1 MDRPNPAFNAGSP
14 VDAKKLINTFDELQ
28 AAIEASENSVRRS
41 SDPEGVRTR
50 KQLRDAKRLIA
61 ELRRRY
67 KPISGQDEELSRLAS
82 IVRCSDDAI
91 LSKDL
96 NGIIRSWNKSA
107 ERLFGY
113 SRREIVGRSIQILF
127 PPDRIDEEAMILR
140 RLRQGRPIKHYETVR
155 RRKDSSLVEVSIS
168 LSPIRDSAGVICG
181 AAKIVRDIRD
191 RKGAEAALREREQR
205 MAAIVQTAVDAIITI
220 DERGVIESVNPA
232 TERLFGHAADE
243 MLGRNV
249 KMLMPEPYR
258 REHDGYLATYVKTG
272 RARIIG
278 IGREV
283 TALRKDG
290 TTFPMSLGVSEVRL
304 ADRRLFTGII
314 HDLSS
319 RRQLEQQII
328 EAGVHEQ
335 RRIGQDLHDGLCQD
349 LIGIAFGADR
359 TARQLAARGAGE
371 AGEVDRLA
379 ASIREAARQ
388 ARQLSHGL
396 NPVDLKAGGLP
407 AALES
412 LADRI
417 SESFGVRCDFEWDG
431 RANVTNNAAATHL
444 YRISQ
449 EAAGNSLKHGK
460 ARRIEIGLRATEG
473 RIMLTIADDGVGLR
487 ASPSFVTHLPHAD
500 ASPRTG
506 EDANFGI
513 GLMGMR
519 YRANLMNGTFEIG
532 PQPAGGTLAICSV
545 PAASVTATETTVRQS
560 PAKRRIAAKH
570 GRRRNGS
577 NVHS

>member
-1 MDRPNPAFNAGSP
+1 
-14 VDAKKLINTFDELQ
+14 VDSKKLGNTFDQLQ
-28 AAIEASENSVRRS
+28 AAIEALENSGRRS
-41 SDPEGVRTR
+41 GDSEGVRTR
-50 KQLRDAKRLIA
+50 KHLRDAKRLIA
-61 ELRRRY
+61 QLRRRC
-67 KPISGQDEELSRLAS
+67 KPFSSQDEELSRLAS

-113 SRREIVGRSIQILF
+113 SRREIVGRSIKILF

-155 RRKDSSLVEVSIS
+155 RRKDGSLVEVSIW
-168 LSPIRDSAGVICG
+168 LSPIRDSAGKIRG
-181 AAKIVRDIRD
+181 AAKIVRDISD
-191 RKGAEAALREREQR
+191 HKGAEAALREREQR
-205 MAAIVQTAVDAIITI
+205 MAGIVQAAVDAIITI
-220 DERGVIESVNPA
+220 DERGAIESVNPA
-232 TERLFGHAADE
+232 TERLFAYSAAE

-249 KMLMPEPYR
+249 RMLMPEPYR
-258 REHDGYLATYVKTG
+258 GEHDGYLAAYVKTG
-272 RARIIG
+272 HARIIG

-283 TALRKDG
+283 TAMRKDG

-328 EAGVHEQ
+328 EASVHEQ

-359 TARQLAARGAGE
+359 AARQLAARGASE
-371 AGEVDRLA
+371 AEAVDRLA
-379 ASIREAARQ
+379 TSMREAAGH

-407 AALES
+407 VALEA

-417 SESFGVRCDFEWDG
+417 SESFRVACNFEWDG
-431 RANVTNNAAATHL
+431 RAEVTKNAAATHL

-460 ARRIEIGLRATEG
+460 ARRIQIALREIEG
-473 RIMLTIADDGVGLR
+473 RIMLTIADDGVGVP
-487 ASPSFVTHLPHAD
+487 ASRTFVTRLPHRD
-500 ASPRTG
+500 ASPLTS
-506 EDANFGI
+506 ENKDPGI
-513 GLMGMR
+513 GMMGMR
-519 YRANLMNGTFEIG
+519 YRANLMNGTFEIE
-532 PQPAGGTLAICSV
+532 PQRAGGTLVTCSV
-545 PAASVTATETTVRQS
+545 PAANVTATATAVRKS
-560 PAKRRIAAKH
+560 PLKRRVAAQN
-570 GRRRNGS
+570 RQQRRNGT
-577 NVHS
+577 NVRS